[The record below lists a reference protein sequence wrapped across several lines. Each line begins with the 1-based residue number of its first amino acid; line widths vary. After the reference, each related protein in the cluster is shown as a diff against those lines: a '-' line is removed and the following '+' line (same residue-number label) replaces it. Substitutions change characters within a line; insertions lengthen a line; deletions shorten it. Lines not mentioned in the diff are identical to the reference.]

1 MTSLFS
7 FPAEGAATS
16 PIRHEPNAMVD
27 LTGLTC
33 PGPILG
39 AKEILEGLK
48 DGQVL
53 LLLSDCPGTR
63 DDLFAWARQTGNE
76 VIYTESR
83 EDGATAYYLRRGRAD
98 AVAAHV
104 RLDLRGVVCP
114 GPIVEAKQL
123 LKGMR
128 PGEVLK
134 LVSDCPGVR
143 DDIVGWTKATGIDLV
158 TIHETGA
165 GVHEFFLRKH

>member
-1 MTSLFS
+1 MSAC
-7 FPAEGAATS
+7 FPLREDDMTS
-16 PIRHEPNAMVD
+16 PIHHEPNAMVD
-27 LTGLTC
+27 LRGLTC

-39 AKEILEGLK
+39 AKEILDGLK

-76 VIYTESR
+76 VIHTEPRDS
-83 EDGATAYYLRRGRAD
+83 GATGYYLRKGCSD
-98 AVAAHV
+98 SIPAHV

-128 PGEVLK
+128 SGEVLK

-143 DDIVGWTKATGIDLV
+143 EDVTGWAAITGVELVGT
-158 TIHETGA
+158 HETGA
-165 GVHEFFLRKH
+165 GVHEFFLRKR